1 MWPGPC
7 ESAYTQRVWC
17 DGAEPSS
24 CYTRGLRQEPEVSE
38 HVARAKAPHPKGV
51 VRWRGA
57 LILLHEGPEARTRGE
72 RACGPC
78 ESAYTA
84 RVWCGGAE
92 PSSCCTR
99 GLRQEPEVSEHVARA
114 KAPHPNLGEVRW
126 RGALILPHLFGQP

>member
-1 MWPGPC
+1 MWPVRRRLSREG
-7 ESAYTQRVWC
+7 RC
-17 DGAEPSS
+17 DGADPAQPAPRRAEA
-24 CYTRGLRQEPEVSE
+24 EPELSE
-38 HVARAKAPHPKGV
+38 HMHVARARATHPEGV

-114 KAPHPNLGEVRW
+114 KAPHPKGEVRW